1 MLVYD
6 FSGASTSVAGQYDT
20 AVTVNGTPVLNS
32 IAHITMAP
40 DNLYEISRRA
50 VVLLNVGDNLQVT
63 VQAFTPGQFI
73 VGGNTS
79 QLIVHRIGIASTVK
93 LI

>member
-1 MLVYD
+1 
-6 FSGASTSVAGQYDT
+6 
-20 AVTVNGTPVLNS
+20 
-32 IAHITMAP
+32 MAP

-73 VGGNTS
+73 IGGNTS
-79 QLIVHRIGIASTVK
+79 QLIVHRIGTASTVK
-93 LI
+93 LDVTKRQVID